1 MDKYIGMDVDINKT
15 VCCIIS
21 GPGDP
26 GRYQTIATDV
36 AAMQEFLRCEREG
49 GYKTHVVFEV
59 RGEAGWFYDNLE
71 GCADEVVVC
80 NPAKATW
87 IYRTSKK
94 NDKIDARKLA
104 ILLMMGV
111 IPRVH
116 MPPKKI
122 RDCRCLILHRRVQVG
137 RVTGVKS
144 RIKAVLRSQGFGRP
158 AHKGSWWKQVNREWM
173 REVSTGGI
181 EIWRI
186 RLSDELAHLEMMES
200 QVRSTTQRLDAYLA
214 DQAGGKL
221 LMSIPGV
228 GPRTAE
234 AVLSYTDD
242 VKRFDSSKE
251 FFAYFGMTPKLDE
264 SGSCRRV
271 GHISKKG
278 PSVVRWLLCE
288 SSWIAKRK
296 SPSLKAFFDRV
307 TGGQPKRRKVANVA
321 VGRKLLSIMRAM
333 LMTGEVFNET
343 LVGRICAADM
353 AA

>member
-15 VCCIIS
+15 VACVME
-21 GPGDP
+21 GPGDS
-26 GRYQTIATDV
+26 GRYQTVRTDIES
-36 AAMQEFLRCEREG
+36 MGEFLRSEREG
-49 GYKTHVVFEV
+49 GHRTHVVFEV
-59 RGEAGWFYDNLE
+59 RGEAGYFYDNLVD
-71 GCADEVVVC
+71 CCDELVVC

-94 NDKIDARKLA
+94 NDRIDARKLA
-104 ILLMMGV
+104 VLLMMGEM
-111 IPRVH
+111 PRVH
-116 MPPKKI
+116 MPSKAI
-122 RDCRCLILHRRVQVG
+122 RDWRCLILHRRCQVG
-137 RVTGVKS
+137 KVSSVKN
-144 RIKAVLRSQGFGRP
+144 RIKAILRGQGLSKP
-158 AHKGSWWKQVNREWM
+158 PHKGSWWKQLNRQWM
-173 REVSTGGI
+173 REVANGGM

-186 RLSDELAHLEMMES
+186 RLGDEFAQLEMLES
-200 QVRSTTQRLDAYLA
+200 QVMVTTKRLDAYLA
-214 DQAGGKL
+214 GNPGGKL

-228 GPRTAE
+228 GPRTTE

-242 VKRFDSSKE
+242 VNRFGSSKE
-251 FFAYFGMTPKLDE
+251 FCAYFGMTPRLDE

-333 LMTGEVFNET
+333 LMTGEMFNET
-343 LVGRICAADM
+343 LVGRICAAE
-353 AA
+353 AAA

>member
-1 MDKYIGMDVDINKT
+1 MDKYIGMDVDIKKT
-15 VCCIIS
+15 VACVVT

-26 GRYQTIATDV
+26 GRYRTIATDV
-36 AAMQEFLRCEREG
+36 EAMQAFLRSERAG
-49 GYKTHVVFEV
+49 GYRTQVVFEV

-71 GCADEVVVC
+71 GYADEVVVC
-80 NPAKATW
+80 NPAQATW

-94 NDKIDARKLA
+94 NDRIDARKLA
-104 ILLMMGV
+104 VLLMMGE

-116 MPPKKI
+116 MPSKSI
-122 RDCRCLILHRRVQVG
+122 RDWRSLILHRRVQVG
-137 RVTGVKS
+137 QVTGVKS
-144 RIKAVLRSQGFGRP
+144 RIKAILRSQGCGKP

-173 REVSTGGI
+173 RQVAQGGI
-181 EIWRI
+181 EMWRI

-200 QVRSTTQRLDAYLA
+200 QVRSTTKRLDAYLA
-214 DQAGGKL
+214 GRPGGKL

-234 AVLSYTDD
+234 AVLAYTDD
-242 VKRFDSSKE
+242 VKRFSSSKE
-251 FFAYFGMTPKLDE
+251 FCAYFGMTPKLDE

-296 SPSLKAFFDRV
+296 SPALKAFFDRV

-333 LMTGEVFNET
+333 LLTGEMFNES